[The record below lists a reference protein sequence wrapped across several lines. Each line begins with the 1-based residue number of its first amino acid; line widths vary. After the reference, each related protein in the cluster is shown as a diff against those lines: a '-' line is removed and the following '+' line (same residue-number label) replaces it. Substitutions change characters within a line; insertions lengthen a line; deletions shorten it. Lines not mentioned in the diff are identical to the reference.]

1 MCPQWRDS
9 RGIQANM
16 TNFLPQP
23 SAQIPAALPNE
34 PDLLVVELRR
44 QREKLERYLRRNQ
57 PRQQLLS
64 SLNVTGN
71 CLAAILAAAPAL
83 GGPVSTAELT
93 KLLNLQSPSWRWI
106 CAAAALLSTLA
117 AASGLLLQSSRL
129 EEKVNRCQTAKARL
143 EALELG
149 LELGQFN
156 RDYAAETL
164 LTCVEATAALDPALG
179 RSGNRL
185 ARRL

>member
-1 MCPQWRDS
+1 M
-9 RGIQANM
+9 ANS
-16 TNFLPQP
+16 LPQP

-34 PDLLVVELRR
+34 PDLLLVELRR

-64 SLNVTGN
+64 SLTVICS

-83 GGPVSTAELT
+83 GGPVFTAELT

-106 CAAAALLSTLA
+106 CAAAALLSSLA
-117 AASGLLLQSSRL
+117 SASGLLLQSSRL